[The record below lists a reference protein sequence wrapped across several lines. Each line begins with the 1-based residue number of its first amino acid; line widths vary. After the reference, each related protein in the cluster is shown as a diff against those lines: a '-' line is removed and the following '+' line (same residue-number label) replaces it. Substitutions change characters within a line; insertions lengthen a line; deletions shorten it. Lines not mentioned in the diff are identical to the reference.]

1 MGVSPGGGME
11 KEPRSTETPA
21 ANSEEGAR
29 RPRRQDVDSNSPD
42 PTNSIRPSRQ
52 RARAATKPADSRE
65 SAEPESTRDR
75 ARGSRTPGTSERLV
89 PDHIRKRFV
98 QVGHR
103 YYFSDGAHA
112 FTDRGARLVTP
123 SENMEVVKSLIA
135 IAEARGWKDITV
147 SGSERFRKEAW
158 GAASALGLKVR
169 GYTPTEFERALFAR
183 KLAPR
188 SGGDTRSQSSNP
200 RSAGTRADPIAIRA
214 SAIDPK
220 GPITGRLID
229 HGVAAYRHDPREPVS
244 YFVKLETPEGEREI
258 WGIDLKRA
266 LKESLTQPK
275 IGDEVA
281 LRAVRRD
288 TVTVQER
295 ERDPQ
300 GKVVGQKPLEAHRN
314 RWIVERQEFFAERA
328 AAARTLRDPSIDP
341 KQAARRHPELVG
353 TYLQMHAAQIAA
365 RRFRDP
371 QDQER
376 FVGHVRSA
384 LADAVARGEPLPPVR
399 LKEKAATRVPEANRG
414 EEAPTR

>member
-1 MGVSPGGGME
+1 ME
-11 KEPRSTETPA
+11 EDQTSSKTPA
-21 ANSEEGAR
+21 ASTPDAAQ
-29 RPRRQDVDSNSPD
+29 RPGRPALSAGSGSPN
-42 PTNSIRPSRQ
+42 PNNSIWPSR
-52 RARAATKPADSRE
+52 RRIRAATKPAE
-65 SAEPESTRDR
+65 SPESPPPKGARDR
-75 ARGSRTPGTSERLV
+75 EAAASDTPERLI

-98 QVGHR
+98 QVGHH

-123 SENMEVVKSLIA
+123 SENTEVVKSLIA
-135 IAEARGWKDITV
+135 IAEARGWKEITV

-169 GYTPTEFERALFAR
+169 GYSPTEFERAQLAR
-183 KLAPR
+183 KLAREAAATPEAFE
-188 SGGDTRSQSSNP
+188 TP
-200 RSAGTRADPIAIRA
+200 AHAGTSRGADRDQGVRDRPR
-214 SAIDPK
+214 

-229 HGVAAYRHDPREPVS
+229 HGVAAYRHDPHEPIS
-244 YFVKLETPEGEREI
+244 YFVKIETPEGDREI

-275 IGDEVA
+275 IGDEIG

-288 TVTVQER
+288 TVTVRET
-295 ERDPQ
+295 ERDSE
-300 GKVVGQKPLEAHRN
+300 GKVVGQKPLDTHRN
-314 RWIVERQEFFAERA
+314 RWIVERQEFFTERA
-328 AAARTLRDPSIDP
+328 AAARTLRDSSIDP

-365 RRFRDP
+365 RQFRDP
-371 QDQER
+371 QDQEK
-376 FVGHVRSA
+376 FVSHVRTA

-399 LKEKAATRVPEANRG
+399 LKEKAATRVPEASRG

>member
-1 MGVSPGGGME
+1 
-11 KEPRSTETPA
+11 
-21 ANSEEGAR
+21 
-29 RPRRQDVDSNSPD
+29 
-42 PTNSIRPSRQ
+42 
-52 RARAATKPADSRE
+52 
-65 SAEPESTRDR
+65 
-75 ARGSRTPGTSERLV
+75 
-89 PDHIRKRFV
+89 
-98 QVGHR
+98 
-103 YYFSDGAHA
+103 
-112 FTDRGARLVTP
+112 
-123 SENMEVVKSLIA
+123 MEVVKSLIA

-183 KLAPR
+183 KLAR
-188 SGGDTRSQSSNP
+188 SGAT
-200 RSAGTRADPIAIRA
+200 SAGVEPSA
-214 SAIDPK
+214 STGAGRGSDRDEGVRDRPK

-229 HGVAAYRHDPREPVS
+229 HGVAAYRHDPQEPLS
-244 YFVKLETPEGEREI
+244 YFVKIETSDGEREI

-275 IGDEVA
+275 IGDEIG

-295 ERDPQ
+295 ERDGE
-300 GKVVGQKPLEAHRN
+300 GKVVGQRPLEAHRN
-314 RWIVERQEFFAERA
+314 RWIVERQDFFAERA
-328 AAARTLRDPSIDP
+328 AAARTLRDPNIDP

-365 RRFRDP
+365 RQFRDP
-371 QDQER
+371 EDRER
-376 FVGHVRSA
+376 FVSHVRSA

>member
-1 MGVSPGGGME
+1 MADDLT
-11 KEPRSTETPA
+11 STKTPA
-21 ANSEEGAR
+21 ADAQASVR
-29 RPRRQDVDSNSPD
+29 RPRRQDLGTQSPES
-42 PTNSIRPSRQ
+42 TNSIRPSRQ
-52 RARAATKPADSRE
+52 RARASTKAADSPGSAAPE
-65 SAEPESTRDR
+65 SARDS
-75 ARGSRTPGTSERLV
+75 AREARTSGTTERLI

-112 FTDRGARLVTP
+112 FTDRGARLITP

-183 KLAPR
+183 KASREAAATPQPADQSGYAGANR
-188 SGGDTRSQSSNP
+188 GGDRDLGV
-200 RSAGTRADPIAIRA
+200 RDR
-214 SAIDPK
+214 PK

-229 HGVAAYRHDPREPVS
+229 HGVAAYRRDPQEPLS
-244 YFVKLETPEGEREI
+244 YFVKIETSDGEREI

-275 IGDEVA
+275 IGDEIG

-295 ERDPQ
+295 ERDSE

-314 RWIVERQEFFAERA
+314 RWIVERQDFFTERA
-328 AAARTLRDPSIDP
+328 AAARTLRDPSVDP
-341 KQAARRHPELVG
+341 KQGARRHPELVG

-365 RRFRDP
+365 RQFRDP

-376 FVGHVRSA
+376 FVSHVRTA
-384 LADAVARGEPLPPVR
+384 LADAIARGEPLPPVR
-399 LKEKAATRVPEANRG
+399 LKGKAASRVVPEASRG
-414 EEAPTR
+414 EDVPTR

>member
-1 MGVSPGGGME
+1 ME
-11 KEPRSTETPA
+11 EDSTSSKTPA
-21 ANSEEGAR
+21 QNAGDSALHQ
-29 RPRRQDVDSNSPD
+29 RRQGLRPNSPD
-42 PTNSIRPSRQ
+42 SANSIRPSRLRV
-52 RARAATKPADSRE
+52 RASTKAADSPGSAAPE
-65 SAEPESTRDR
+65 SAPND
-75 ARGSRTPGTSERLV
+75 AREARTSGTLERLI

-112 FTDRGARLVTP
+112 FTDRGARLITP

-135 IAEARGWKDITV
+135 IAAARGWKDITV

-183 KLAPR
+183 KASREAAATPQPADQ
-188 SGGDTRSQSSNP
+188 SGH
-200 RSAGTRADPIAIRA
+200 AGASRGADRNLGVR
-214 SAIDPK
+214 DRPK

-229 HGVAAYRHDPREPVS
+229 HGVAAYRHDPQEPLS
-244 YFVKLETPEGEREI
+244 YFVKIETSDGEREI

-275 IGDEVA
+275 IGDEIG
-281 LRAVRRD
+281 LRGVRRD

-295 ERDPQ
+295 ERDSE

-314 RWIVERQEFFAERA
+314 RWIVERQDFFAERA
-328 AAARTLRDPSIDP
+328 AAARTLRDPSVDP
-341 KQAARRHPELVG
+341 KQGAKRHPELVG

-365 RRFRDP
+365 RQFRDP

-376 FVGHVRSA
+376 FVSHVRTA
-384 LADAVARGEPLPPVR
+384 LADAIARGEPLPRVR
-399 LKEKAATRVPEANRG
+399 LKEKAATRVPAASRG

>member
-1 MGVSPGGGME
+1 MADLT
-11 KEPRSTETPA
+11 STKTPA
-21 ANSEEGAR
+21 ANSEKGTR
-29 RPRRQDVDSNSPD
+29 RSRGQDLGTPSPNSA
-42 PTNSIRPSRQ
+42 NSIRPSRQ
-52 RARAATKPADSRE
+52 RARAATKPADSPV
-65 SAEPESTRDR
+65 SAAPEGNRDR
-75 ARGSRTPGTSERLV
+75 ARESRTLGTSERLI

-103 YYFSDGAHA
+103 YHFSDGTHA
-112 FTDRGARLVTP
+112 FTDRGTRLVTP

-135 IAEARGWKDITV
+135 IAEARGWKEITV

-183 KLAPR
+183 KLAREAASTPA
-188 SGGDTRSQSSNP
+188 GAE
-200 RSAGTRADPIAIRA
+200 RSAQTGTERRADR
-214 SAIDPK
+214 DDGVRDRPK

-229 HGVAAYRHDPREPVS
+229 HGVAAYRHDTQEPTS
-244 YFVKLETPEGEREI
+244 YFVKIETSDGEREI

-275 IGDEVA
+275 IGDEIG
-281 LRAVRRD
+281 LRPVRRD
-288 TVTVQER
+288 TVTVRET
-295 ERDPQ
+295 ERDSE
-300 GKVVGQKPLEAHRN
+300 GKVVGQRPLETHRN
-314 RWIVERQEFFAERA
+314 RWIVEKQAFFAERA
-328 AAARTLRDPSIDP
+328 AAAHTLRDPNVDP

-365 RRFRDP
+365 RQFRDP
-371 QDQER
+371 QDREK
-376 FVGHVRSA
+376 FVSHVRTA

-399 LKEKAATRVPEANRG
+399 LKEKAATRVPETSRG

>member
-1 MGVSPGGGME
+1 MKKDS
-11 KEPRSTETPA
+11 KSTETVGA
-21 ANSEEGAR
+21 GSEDGAR
-29 RPRRQDVDSNSPD
+29 LSRRQDFGLKSEL
-42 PTNSIRPSRQ
+42 TNSIRPSRQ
-52 RARAATKPADSRE
+52 RARAARPTDSRE
-65 SAEPESTRDR
+65 SPSAEDARTRTR
-75 ARGSRTPGTSERLV
+75 ETAASATSGRQI

-112 FTDRGARLVTP
+112 FTDRGARLITP

-183 KLAPR
+183 KFAR
-188 SGGDTRSQSSNP
+188 DTVATP
-200 RSAGTRADPIAIRA
+200 AGAERSAPPGTGRGADR
-214 SAIDPK
+214 DEGVRDRPK
-220 GPITGRLID
+220 GLITGRLID
-229 HGVAAYRHDPREPVS
+229 HGVAAYRHDPQEPIS
-244 YFVKLETPEGEREI
+244 YFVKIETSDGEREI

-275 IGDEVA
+275 IGDEIG
-281 LRAVRRD
+281 LRGVRRD

-295 ERDPQ
+295 ERDSE

-314 RWIVERQEFFAERA
+314 RWIVERQDFFAERA
-328 AAARTLRDPSIDP
+328 AAARTLRDPSVDP
-341 KQAARRHPELVG
+341 KQGARRHPELVG

-365 RRFRDP
+365 RQFRDP

-376 FVGHVRSA
+376 FVSHVRTA
-384 LADAVARGEPLPPVR
+384 LADAIARGEPLPPVR
-399 LKEKAATRVPEANRG
+399 LKEKAATRVPEPSRG

>member
-1 MGVSPGGGME
+1 ME
-11 KEPRSTETPA
+11 ESDISTKTQA
-21 ANSEEGAR
+21 
-29 RPRRQDVDSNSPD
+29 VDSQDGALGRGRRDLKSESASAEPD
-42 PTNSIRPSRQ
+42 NSIRPSR
-52 RARAATKPADSRE
+52 RRLRGAKPADPDSE
-65 SAEPESTRDR
+65 VPKSTRER
-75 ARGSRTPGTSERLV
+75 EPASSGTSERLV

-98 QVGHR
+98 QIGHR

-135 IAEARGWKDITV
+135 IAEARGWKEITV

-183 KLAPR
+183 KLARDAAAPPGVAEPSAPSR
-188 SGGDTRSQSSNP
+188 AG
-200 RSAGTRADPIAIRA
+200 RSADPGSQDRAKR
-214 SAIDPK
+214 
-220 GPITGRLID
+220 PITGRLID
-229 HGVAAYRHDPREPVS
+229 HGMAAYRHDPHEPMS
-244 YFVKLETPEGEREI
+244 YFVKIETPDGEREI
-258 WGIDLKRA
+258 WGVDLKRA

-275 IGDEVA
+275 IGDYIA

-288 TVTVQER
+288 TVTVREI

-300 GKVVGQKPLEAHRN
+300 GKVLGQKPLDTHRN
-314 RWIVERQEFFAERA
+314 RWIVEKQEFFAERA

-341 KQAARRHPELVG
+341 KLAARSHPELVG
-353 TYLQMHAAQIAA
+353 TYLQMHAAQLAA
-365 RRFRDP
+365 RQFRDP

-376 FVGHVRSA
+376 FVSLVRTA
-384 LADAVARGEPLPPVR
+384 LADSVARGEPLPPVR
-399 LKEKAATRVPEANRG
+399 LKEKTAVPTPIPVIKR

>member
-1 MGVSPGGGME
+1 ME
-11 KEPRSTETPA
+11 KEPQSTETSA

-29 RPRRQDVDSNSPD
+29 RPRRQEVDSNSSD
-42 PTNSIRPSRQ
+42 LTNSIRPSRQ
-52 RARAATKPADSRE
+52 RARTAPKPAESQE
-65 SAEPESTRDR
+65 SAEPESTRER
-75 ARGSRTPGTSERLV
+75 AREPRTPGTSERLI

-135 IAEARGWKDITV
+135 IAEARGWKDITI

-183 KLAPR
+183 KLSRDAMAAPGGVER
-188 SGGDTRSQSSNP
+188 SVQP
-200 RSAGTRADPIAIRA
+200 GTGRGSDR
-214 SAIDPK
+214 DEGVRDRPK

-229 HGVAAYRHDPREPVS
+229 HGVAAYRHDPQESLS
-244 YFVKLETPEGEREI
+244 YFVKIETADGEREI

-275 IGDEVA
+275 IGDEIG

-295 ERDPQ
+295 KRDGE
-300 GKVVGQKPLEAHRN
+300 GKVVGQRPLEAHRN
-314 RWIVERQEFFAERA
+314 RWIVERQDFFAERA
-328 AAARTLRDPSIDP
+328 AAARTLRDPNIDP

-365 RRFRDP
+365 RQFRDP
-371 QDQER
+371 EDRER
-376 FVGHVRSA
+376 FVSHVRLA

-399 LKEKAATRVPEANRG
+399 LKEKAATRVPEAGRG

>member
-1 MGVSPGGGME
+1 ME
-11 KEPRSTETPA
+11 EDPTSSKTPA
-21 ANSEEGAR
+21 ENAEGSVR
-29 RPRRQDVDSNSPD
+29 RSRRQDLGTHSPES
-42 PTNSIRPSRQ
+42 TNSIRPSRQ
-52 RARAATKPADSRE
+52 RARASTKAADPGSAAPASTPDDARE
-65 SAEPESTRDR
+65 
-75 ARGSRTPGTSERLV
+75 ARTSGTSERLI

-103 YYFSDGAHA
+103 YYFSNGAHA

-183 KLAPR
+183 KASREAAATPQPLDQSGYAGANR
-188 SGGDTRSQSSNP
+188 GGDRDLGV
-200 RSAGTRADPIAIRA
+200 RDR
-214 SAIDPK
+214 PK

-229 HGVAAYRHDPREPVS
+229 HGVAAYRHDPQEPLS
-244 YFVKLETPEGEREI
+244 YFVKIETSDGEREI

-275 IGDEVA
+275 IGDEIG

-288 TVTVQER
+288 TVKVQGR
-295 ERDPQ
+295 ERDSE
-300 GKVVGQKPLEAHRN
+300 GKVVGQVPLEAHRN
-314 RWIVERQEFFAERA
+314 RWIVERQDFFAERA
-328 AAARTLRDPSIDP
+328 AAARTLRDPSVDP
-341 KQAARRHPELVG
+341 KQGARRHPELVG
-353 TYLQMHAAQIAA
+353 TYLQMHAARIAA
-365 RRFRDP
+365 RQFRDP

-376 FVGHVRSA
+376 FVSHVRSA

-399 LKEKAATRVPEANRG
+399 LKEKAATRVPEASRG
-414 EEAPTR
+414 EEVPSR

>member
-1 MGVSPGGGME
+1 ME
-11 KEPRSTETPA
+11 EDLKSTETPA
-21 ANSEEGAR
+21 ASSQNGA
-29 RPRRQDVDSNSPD
+29 PQDRQGLGSPD
-42 PTNSIRPSRQ
+42 PKNSIRLSR
-52 RARAATKPADSRE
+52 RRTRAATRPEAPDSPPLGG
-65 SAEPESTRDR
+65 SRDR
-75 ARGSRTPGTSERLV
+75 ARESAASTSERLI

-112 FTDRGARLVTP
+112 FTDRGASLVTP
-123 SENMEVVKSLIA
+123 SENTEVVKSLIG
-135 IAEARGWKDITV
+135 IAEARGWKEITV

-158 GAASALGLKVR
+158 SAASALGLKVR
-169 GYTPTEFERALFAR
+169 GYRPTEFERAQLAR
-183 KLAPR
+183 KLARDAAVTP
-188 SGGDTRSQSSNP
+188 GGVEPSSP
-200 RSAGTRADPIAIRA
+200 TGTGPKADR
-214 SAIDPK
+214 DHGVRDRPK

-244 YFVKLETPEGEREI
+244 YFVKLDTPEGEREI

-266 LKESLTQPK
+266 LKDSLTQPK
-275 IGDEVA
+275 IGDEIG
-281 LRAVRRD
+281 LRAVRRE

-300 GKVVGQKPLEAHRN
+300 GKVVGQKPLAAHRN
-314 RWIVERQEFFAERA
+314 RWIVERQEFFAGRA

-341 KQAARRHPELVG
+341 KQAAMRHPELVG
-353 TYLQMHAAQIAA
+353 TYLQMQAAQIAA

-371 QDQER
+371 QDQEK
-376 FVGHVRSA
+376 FVSRVRSA

-399 LKEKAATRVPEANRG
+399 LKEKAATRVHEASRG

>member
-1 MGVSPGGGME
+1 ME
-11 KEPRSTETPA
+11 VNPTSSETPA
-21 ANSEEGAR
+21 ENAGDSVR
-29 RPRRQDVDSNSPD
+29 RPRRQDLGTHSPES
-42 PTNSIRPSRQ
+42 TNSIRPSRQ
-52 RARAATKPADSRE
+52 RARASTKAADSPG
-65 SAEPESTRDR
+65 SAAPKSTPND
-75 ARGSRTPGTSERLV
+75 AGASGTSERLI

-112 FTDRGARLVTP
+112 FTDRGARLITP

-183 KLAPR
+183 KASREAAATPQPANE
-188 SGGDTRSQSSNP
+188 SGY
-200 RSAGTRADPIAIRA
+200 AGADRGT
-214 SAIDPK
+214 DRDLGVRDRPK

-229 HGVAAYRHDPREPVS
+229 HGVAAYRHDPQEPLS
-244 YFVKLETPEGEREI
+244 YFVKIEASDGEREI

-275 IGDEVA
+275 IGDEIG

-295 ERDPQ
+295 ERDSE
-300 GKVVGQKPLEAHRN
+300 GKVVSQKPLEAHRN
-314 RWIVERQEFFAERA
+314 RWIVERQDFFAERA
-328 AAARTLRDPSIDP
+328 AAARTLRDPSVDP
-341 KQAARRHPELVG
+341 KQGARRHPELVG

-365 RRFRDP
+365 RQFRDP

-376 FVGHVRSA
+376 FVSHVRTA

-399 LKEKAATRVPEANRG
+399 LKEKAATRVPEASRG

>member
-1 MGVSPGGGME
+1 ME
-11 KEPRSTETPA
+11 EDLTSTKTPA
-21 ANSEEGAR
+21 VSAQDAAQ
-29 RPRRQDVDSNSPD
+29 RPGRPALSADSGSPN
-42 PTNSIRPSRQ
+42 PKNSIWPSR
-52 RARAATKPADSRE
+52 RRIRAATRPAESPDS
-65 SAEPESTRDR
+65 PPPNGTRDR
-75 ARGSRTPGTSERLV
+75 EPTASGTPERLI

-103 YYFSDGAHA
+103 YFFSDGAHA

-123 SENMEVVKSLIA
+123 SENTEVVKSLIA
-135 IAEARGWKDITV
+135 IAEARGWKEITV

-169 GYTPTEFERALFAR
+169 GYTPTEFERAHLAR
-183 KLAPR
+183 KLAREAAAIPEGADQ
-188 SGGDTRSQSSNP
+188 SAHADTRRGSD
-200 RSAGTRADPIAIRA
+200 RTEGVRDH
-214 SAIDPK
+214 PK
-220 GPITGRLID
+220 GTITGRLID
-229 HGVAAYRHDPREPVS
+229 HGMAAYRHDPQEGMS
-244 YFVKLETPEGEREI
+244 YFVKVDTPEGEREI

-266 LKESLTQPK
+266 LEESLTQPD
-275 IGDEVA
+275 IGDEIG

-288 TVTVQER
+288 PVTVRET
-295 ERDPQ
+295 ERDSE
-300 GKVVGQKPLEAHRN
+300 GRVIGQKPLEAHRN

-371 QDQER
+371 QDQEK
-376 FVGHVRSA
+376 FVSRVRSA

-399 LKEKAATRVPEANRG
+399 LKAKAAARAPEAIRA

>member
-1 MGVSPGGGME
+1 ME
-11 KEPRSTETPA
+11 EDLTSIKTAA
-21 ANSEEGAR
+21 ANSEDGAR
-29 RPRRQDVDSNSPD
+29 RPRRQDLGPHSPD
-42 PTNSIRPSRQ
+42 SANSIRPSRQ
-52 RARAATKPADSRE
+52 RARAATKPGDSPD
-65 SAEPESTRDR
+65 SAAPEGTRDR
-75 ARGSRTPGTSERLV
+75 AREPRTSGTPERLI

-183 KLAPR
+183 KFARGTVARPAGAER
-188 SGGDTRSQSSNP
+188 STQP
-200 RSAGTRADPIAIRA
+200 GTGRGADR
-214 SAIDPK
+214 DEGVRDRPK
-220 GPITGRLID
+220 GPITGRLIE
-229 HGVAAYRHDPREPVS
+229 HGVAAYRHDPQEPIS
-244 YFVKLETPEGEREI
+244 YFVKIETSDGEREI

-275 IGDEVA
+275 IGDEIG

-295 ERDPQ
+295 ERDSE
-300 GKVVGQKPLEAHRN
+300 GKVVGQKSLEAHRN
-314 RWIVERQEFFAERA
+314 RWIVERQDFFAERA
-328 AAARTLRDPSIDP
+328 AAARTLRDPSVDP

-365 RRFRDP
+365 RQFRDP
-371 QDQER
+371 QDQEK
-376 FVGHVRSA
+376 FVSHVRSA

-399 LKEKAATRVPEANRG
+399 LKEKAATRVPEASRG

>member
-1 MGVSPGGGME
+1 LAHFMAPRGLSME
-11 KEPRSTETPA
+11 EADISSKVRAADSQDGALGRGRRDLKSESALAEP
-21 ANSEEGAR
+21 N
-29 RPRRQDVDSNSPD
+29 
-42 PTNSIRPSRQ
+42 NSIRPLR
-52 RARAATKPADSRE
+52 RRLRGAKPAD
-65 SAEPESTRDR
+65 PESEVPKSTRQR
-75 ARGSRTPGTSERLV
+75 KPASSGTSERLV

-98 QVGHR
+98 QIGHR

-135 IAEARGWKDITV
+135 IAEARGWKEITV

-183 KLAPR
+183 KLAREAATPSGVAEPSAPSGAGR
-188 SGGDTRSQSSNP
+188 ST
-200 RSAGTRADPIAIRA
+200 DPGSRNR
-214 SAIDPK
+214 PK

-229 HGVAAYRHDPREPVS
+229 HGVAAYRHDPHEPIS
-244 YFVKLETPEGEREI
+244 YFVKIETPDGEREI
-258 WGIDLKRA
+258 WGVDLKRA

-275 IGDEVA
+275 IGDDIA

-288 TVTVQER
+288 TVTVREIER
-295 ERDPQ
+295 NRQ
-300 GKVVGQKPLEAHRN
+300 GKVVGQKHLDTHRN
-314 RWIVERQEFFAERA
+314 RWIVEKQEFFAERA

-341 KQAARRHPELVG
+341 KLAARSHPELVG
-353 TYLQMHAAQIAA
+353 SYLQMHAAQIAA
-365 RRFRDP
+365 RQFRDP
-371 QDQER
+371 QDREK
-376 FVGHVRSA
+376 FVSHVRTA

-399 LKEKAATRVPEANRG
+399 LKEKTAVPPTPAIRR